1 MKPAIDYTVDDE
13 PQSTT
18 DETLT
23 ANQILSKAGLAS
35 AQYYLILVRNPHSQE
50 SFQGKG
56 EDIIH
61 MHPHLKFIS
70 AFIGSTPVS

>member
-1 MKPAIDYTVDDE
+1 MKPAIEYTVDDE

-18 DETLT
+18 EQTLT
-23 ANQILSKAGLAS
+23 PDQILTNARLDP
-35 AQYYLILVRNPHSQE
+35 AQYYLILVRNPHNQE
-50 SFQGKG
+50 SYQDKG
-56 EDIIH
+56 NEIIH